1 MHVMQSYL
9 QPEALKAAGVDKFD
23 ASAATFGRS
32 IIELEL
38 APYGGSYRL
47 NTRFA
52 RFANVPR

>member
-1 MHVMQSYL
+1 MQSYL